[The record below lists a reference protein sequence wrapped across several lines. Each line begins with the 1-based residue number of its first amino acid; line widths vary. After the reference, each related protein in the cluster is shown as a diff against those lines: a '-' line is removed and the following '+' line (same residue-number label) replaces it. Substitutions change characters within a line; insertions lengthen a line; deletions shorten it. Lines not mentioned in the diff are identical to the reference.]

1 MSVYLALRQAVEP
14 AIVSFSRAADERER
28 SAALAARCADLLALV
43 RSLLG
48 DPGVAA
54 GRRPAA
60 TPAVDLWQEMV
71 ASSMTLAAAL
81 VRRGS
86 LDEVRR
92 LADFFSGVG
101 EPAVAADLRGQL
113 GEAVMERLGPR
124 LSGVRN
130 NMPPDEIR
138 STITTLREI
147 LRDVPADSPGRNAT
161 VNSFLPP
168 LAASVLA
175 VLQHHNIEISYDSR
189 IEHIASGGVAK
200 YHDIVDMSLDELAA
214 EFEETC
220 PELSTTLRPWR
231 ISGFTFSS
239 STWS

>member
-1 MSVYLALRQAVEP
+1 MSVYLALRQAVGP
-14 AIVSFSRAADERER
+14 AIVSYSRAREERDR

-43 RSLLG
+43 RSMLG
-48 DPGVAA
+48 DPPPSSAA
-54 GRRPAA
+54 AA
-60 TPAVDLWQEMV
+60 PVGDLWPEMV
-71 ASSMTLAAAL
+71 ASSVTLATAL
-81 VRRGS
+81 VRGGR
-86 LDEVRR
+86 LDDVRR
-92 LADFFSGVG
+92 LADFFAVAG
-101 EPAVAADLRGQL
+101 EPAVAADLRAQL

-124 LSGVRN
+124 LSQVRN

-138 STITTLREI
+138 SAIITLREI

-175 VLQHHNIEISYDSR
+175 VLQRRNIEISYDSR

-231 ISGFTFSS
+231 ISGFTSSS